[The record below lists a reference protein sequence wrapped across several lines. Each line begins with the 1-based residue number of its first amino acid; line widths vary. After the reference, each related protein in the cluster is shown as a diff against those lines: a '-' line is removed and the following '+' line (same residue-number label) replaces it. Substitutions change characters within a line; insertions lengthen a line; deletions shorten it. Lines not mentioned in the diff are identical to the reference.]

1 MLDFFRFSF
10 QIDELL
16 FVVVSFFCQLLNL
29 TFGDVKFFTMDC
41 FLGVQ
46 LMFKYGN
53 FIVQIA
59 LGFLGLF
66 VKVG

>member
-29 TFGDVKFFTMDC
+29 TFGDGKFFTMDC